1 MTERRLLQ
9 DPDAAGWLDCSR
21 LLCVRGAD
29 PYEEAWEQAAAG
41 AGGAGA
47 G

>member
-1 MTERRLLQ
+1 MIERRLLQ
-9 DPDAAGWLDCSR
+9 DPDAAGWVDCSR

-29 PYEEAWEQAAAG
+29 PYEAWEQAAAG